1 MRPVRIGRARSCA
14 GSPDIKVAGLSEEH
28 GVLTADAIDLKVG
41 DRLRIVPNHVC
52 VVSNMLDEVQFIR
65 GDTVLGPSPVAAR
78 GKVM

>member
-1 MRPVRIGRARSCA
+1 
-14 GSPDIKVAGLSEEH
+14 
-28 GVLTADAIDLKVG
+28 VLTADAIDLKVG

-65 GDTVLGPSPVAAR
+65 GDTVLGPSPDAAR